1 MPPPKSFPLTL
12 SERRKMLKKSVII
25 AGRHYTSISI
35 EEEFWQEL
43 LTIADQQHLTSNQL
57 ITRIDANRGENGN
70 LSSAVRIFVLNY
82 LKKQRPMQ

>member
-1 MPPPKSFPLTL
+1 
-12 SERRKMLKKSVII
+12 MLKKSVII